1 MLSDYDKLLVTGR
14 NPIRE
19 KQGQVRK
26 PVGRDLIVKMGAKRI
41 LVADTGEEFRRSFI
55 ETVASEPD
63 IQVLGETGDGQ
74 ELVQM
79 VKEMAPDL
87 VVMEIVL
94 AQMDGIEV
102 LEELGKLE
110 HRPKVL
116 ILSSFPAVA
125 MVFVYGGITWWDAL
139 SLIFCYVAVAFMAGS
154 LGIFF
159 SSVFRRSTVSTAVTY
174 GTLIAFVAGTYFINR
189 FALSMS
195 AANLDQTIA
204 VYAMEAPAIRASSGG
219 AFYLFLM
226 NPAFTFMAVIGNQA
240 GRSTS
245 FASVCSY
252 FGMENTGFV
261 MEHWVLLSVLLQL
274 AAGALLLWEAVQFL
288 EPVKK
293 KGKRKNKRMR
303 HTF

>member
-94 AQMDGIEV
+94 AQMDGIEAKIKRKKM
-102 LEELGKLE
+102 GISPIIWK
-110 HRPKVL
+110 
-116 ILSSFPAVA
+116 ILSLPSFTRWGCLP
-125 MVFVYGGITWWDAL
+125 I
-139 SLIFCYVAVAFMAGS
+139 S
-154 LGIFF
+154 
-159 SSVFRRSTVSTAVTY
+159 R
-174 GTLIAFVAGTYFINR
+174 
-189 FALSMS
+189 
-195 AANLDQTIA
+195 
-204 VYAMEAPAIRASSGG
+204 AIS
-219 AFYLFLM
+219 
-226 NPAFTFMAVIGNQA
+226 I
-240 GRSTS
+240 
-245 FASVCSY
+245 C
-252 FGMENTGFV
+252 
-261 MEHWVLLSVLLQL
+261 
-274 AAGALLLWEAVQFL
+274 
-288 EPVKK
+288 
-293 KGKRKNKRMR
+293 GKP
-303 HTF
+303 F

>member
-102 LEELGKLE
+102 LEELAKLE

-116 ILSSFPAVA
+116 ILSSFAKGSMAELAAAKGADHYMTKPCRVSTVCERIRQLTGENKKEENGDIPYNLENTVTSIIHEVGVPAHIKGYQYLREAILIAVA
-125 MVFVYGGITWWDAL
+125 DMDVIN
-139 SLIFCYVAVAFMAGS
+139 
-154 LGIFF
+154 
-159 SSVFRRSTVSTAVTY
+159 AVTKV
-174 GTLIAFVAGTYFINR
+174 LILR
-189 FALSMS
+189 
-195 AANLDQTIA
+195 
-204 VYAMEAPAIRASSGG
+204 
-219 AFYLFLM
+219 
-226 NPAFTFMAVIGNQA
+226 
-240 GRSTS
+240 
-245 FASVCSY
+245 
-252 FGMENTGFV
+252 
-261 MEHWVLLSVLLQL
+261 
-274 AAGALLLWEAVQFL
+274 
-288 EPVKK
+288 
-293 KGKRKNKRMR
+293 
-303 HTF
+303 

>member
-116 ILSSFPAVA
+116 YPEVA
-125 MVFVYGGITWWDAL
+125 KRFNTTASRVERAIRHAIEVAWDRGDL
-139 SLIFCYVAVAFMAGS
+139 ETLQKYFGY
-154 LGIFF
+154 
-159 SSVFRRSTVSTAVTY
+159 TVSNVKGKPTNSEF
-174 GTLIAFVAGTYFINR
+174 IA
-189 FALSMS
+189 M
-195 AANLDQTIA
+195 IA
-204 VYAMEAPAIRASSGG
+204 DR
-219 AFYLFLM
+219 
-226 NPAFTFMAVIGNQA
+226 
-240 GRSTS
+240 
-245 FASVCSY
+245 
-252 FGMENTGFV
+252 
-261 MEHWVLLSVLLQL
+261 LQL
-274 AAGALLLWEAVQFL
+274 QQKE
-288 EPVKK
+288 
-293 KGKRKNKRMR
+293 M
-303 HTF
+303 

>member
-116 ILSSFPAVA
+116 ILSSFAK
-125 MVFVYGGITWWDAL
+125 G
-139 SLIFCYVAVAFMAGS
+139 SMAE
-154 LGIFF
+154 L
-159 SSVFRRSTVSTAVTY
+159 A
-174 GTLIAFVAGTYFINR
+174 
-189 FALSMS
+189 
-195 AANLDQTIA
+195 AANAATNMWSPYMPQTVVHSWLLEDASFLRLSSLTVGYTLPASWTRKVRINK
-204 VYAMEAPAIRASSGG
+204 VRLYATGTNLFCWTPYSGFDPEVDTRRATPMTPNVDYSAYPKSRSWVFG
-219 AFYLFLM
+219 A
-226 NPAFTFMAVIGNQA
+226 NI
-240 GRSTS
+240 S
-245 FASVCSY
+245 F
-252 FGMENTGFV
+252 
-261 MEHWVLLSVLLQL
+261 
-274 AAGALLLWEAVQFL
+274 
-288 EPVKK
+288 
-293 KGKRKNKRMR
+293 
-303 HTF
+303 

>member
-116 ILSSFPAVA
+116 IHYMTKPCRVSTVCERIRQLTGENKKEENGDIPYNLENTVTSIIHEVGVPAHIKGYQYLREAILIAVA
-125 MVFVYGGITWWDAL
+125 DMDVINAVTKVLYPEVAKRFNTTASRVERAIRHAIEVAWDRGDL
-139 SLIFCYVAVAFMAGS
+139 ETLQKYFGY
-154 LGIFF
+154 
-159 SSVFRRSTVSTAVTY
+159 TVSNVKGKPTNSEF
-174 GTLIAFVAGTYFINR
+174 IA
-189 FALSMS
+189 M
-195 AANLDQTIA
+195 IA
-204 VYAMEAPAIRASSGG
+204 DR
-219 AFYLFLM
+219 
-226 NPAFTFMAVIGNQA
+226 
-240 GRSTS
+240 
-245 FASVCSY
+245 
-252 FGMENTGFV
+252 
-261 MEHWVLLSVLLQL
+261 LQL
-274 AAGALLLWEAVQFL
+274 QQKE
-288 EPVKK
+288 
-293 KGKRKNKRMR
+293 M
-303 HTF
+303 

>member
-102 LEELGKLE
+102 LEELGKQERL
-110 HRPKVL
+110 L
-116 ILSSFPAVA
+116 
-125 MVFVYGGITWWDAL
+125 
-139 SLIFCYVAVAFMAGS
+139 
-154 LGIFF
+154 F
-159 SSVFRRSTVSTAVTY
+159 SR
-174 GTLIAFVAGTYFINR
+174 L
-189 FALSMS
+189 
-195 AANLDQTIA
+195 QT
-204 VYAMEAPAIRASSGG
+204 
-219 AFYLFLM
+219 
-226 NPAFTFMAVIGNQA
+226 NQ
-240 GRSTS
+240 
-245 FASVCSY
+245 
-252 FGMENTGFV
+252 
-261 MEHWVLLSVLLQL
+261 SVLERYKNGAQKLRDTEQSYL
-274 AAGALLLWEAVQFL
+274 RLKELSDTANGELNGRAKSSSCAAER
-288 EPVKK
+288 PSSDST
-293 KGKRKNKRMR
+293 
-303 HTF
+303 TFWAWANGISHGFWCSRP

>member
-110 HRPKVL
+110 SAQGADPVQ
-116 ILSSFPAVA
+116 
-125 MVFVYGGITWWDAL
+125 
-139 SLIFCYVAVAFMAGS
+139 FCQGKH
-154 LGIFF
+154 G
-159 SSVFRRSTVSTAVTY
+159 R
-174 GTLIAFVAGTYFINR
+174 
-189 FALSMS
+189 
-195 AANLDQTIA
+195 
-204 VYAMEAPAIRASSGG
+204 
-219 AFYLFLM
+219 
-226 NPAFTFMAVIGNQA
+226 A
-240 GRSTS
+240 GRRQGSGPLYDQ
-245 FASVCSY
+245 ALP
-252 FGMENTGFV
+252 G
-261 MEHWVLLSVLLQL
+261 EHGV
-274 AAGALLLWEAVQFL
+274 
-288 EPVKK
+288 
-293 KGKRKNKRMR
+293 
-303 HTF
+303 